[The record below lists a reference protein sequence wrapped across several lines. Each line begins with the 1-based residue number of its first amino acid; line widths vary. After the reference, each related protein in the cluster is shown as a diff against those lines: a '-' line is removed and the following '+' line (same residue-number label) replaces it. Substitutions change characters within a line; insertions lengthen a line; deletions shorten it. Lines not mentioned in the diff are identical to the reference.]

1 MRTSDLDTVHRFW
14 FGPLGDF
21 QAFNADRMALWFA
34 GKADDEIARRFS
46 ETLAWVEFSSIDAL
60 ALSRSQQVGL
70 VVLLDQFPRNIFR
83 GQPKSYAFDER
94 ARRVVDTITAGGMD
108 KFYLVERAF
117 LTICLGHSECL
128 EDQIR
133 AMRHF
138 MNDIKPYAP
147 SDNPL
152 YRAGAVRT
160 AQYLDIITKFGRFPH
175 RNDILGRKTTVEE
188 AEFLVQTQLASV

>member
-14 FGPLGDF
+14 FGPLADF

-46 ETLAWVEFSSIDAL
+46 ETLKQAESSTIDAL

-83 GQPKSYAFDER
+83 GQPKSYAFDNR
-94 ARRVVDTITAGGMD
+94 ARHVVDTITLGGMD
-108 KFYLVERAF
+108 GFKLVERAF
-117 LTICLGHSECL
+117 LTICLGHSERL
-128 EDQIR
+128 DDQIR

-138 MNDIKPYAP
+138 MNDIKPHAP
-147 SDNPL
+147 PDNPL

-160 AQYLDIITKFGRFPH
+160 AQYLDIITRFGRFPH
-175 RNDILGRKTTVEE
+175 RNGILGRKTTIEE
-188 AEFLVQTQLASV
+188 AQFLVETQLASV